1 MKARLPQG
9 MGKGPSN
16 MASLA
21 KQAQKLQEDM
31 ANLQADLDEREYSA
45 EAGGGLVSVT
55 VTGKHEVKSISIKP
69 EALEECE
76 GDPEMLEDFLMIAL
90 NEAISTAVST
100 SENEMNA
107 ITSGLNI
114 PGLPGMF

>member
-1 MKARLPQG
+1 MKVRIPNQNGG
-9 MGKGPSN
+9 MSQQQMLKKVQQ
-16 MASLA
+16 M
-21 KQAQKLQEDM
+21 QEDM

-45 EAGGGLVSVT
+45 EAGGGLVNVT
-55 VTGKHEVKSISIKP
+55 VTGKHEVKYVNIKP

-76 GDPEMLEDFLMIAL
+76 GDPEMLEDFLIIAL
-90 NEAISTAVST
+90 NEAISKAVKS
-100 SENEMNA
+100 SEEEMGA

>member
-1 MKARLPQG
+1 MKVRIPNQNGG
-9 MGKGPSN
+9 MSQQQMLKKVQQ
-16 MASLA
+16 M
-21 KQAQKLQEDM
+21 QEDM

>member
-1 MKARLPQG
+1 MKVRIPNQNGG
-9 MGKGPSN
+9 MNQQQMLRKVQQ
-16 MASLA
+16 M
-21 KQAQKLQEDM
+21 QEDM

-45 EAGGGLVSVT
+45 ETGGGLVSVT

>member
-1 MKARLPQG
+1 MKVRIPNQNGG
-9 MGKGPSN
+9 MNQQQMLRKVQQ
-16 MASLA
+16 M
-21 KQAQKLQEDM
+21 QEDM
-31 ANLQADLDEREYSA
+31 ATLQAELDEREYTA
-45 EAGGGLVSVT
+45 QAGGGLVSVT
-55 VTGKHEVKSISIKP
+55 VTGKHEIKAVNIKP

-100 SENEMNA
+100 SENEMGA

>member
-1 MKARLPQG
+1 MKVRIPNQNGG
-9 MGKGPSN
+9 MNQQQMLRKVQQ
-16 MASLA
+16 M
-21 KQAQKLQEDM
+21 QEDM

>member
-1 MKARLPQG
+1 MKVRIPNQNGG
-9 MGKGPSN
+9 MSQQQMLKKVQQ
-16 MASLA
+16 M
-21 KQAQKLQEDM
+21 QEDM

-55 VTGKHEVKSISIKP
+55 VTGKHEVKAVNIKP

-76 GDPEMLEDFLMIAL
+76 GDPEMLEDFLIIAL
-90 NEAISTAVST
+90 NEAISKAIETGET
-100 SENEMNA
+100 EMGA